1 MTIMQAQLLRS
12 VLTTSASYDLGSR
25 IQVDTS
31 HLYVRVCLSVRSQK
45 FRSIIGYINPL
56 GYILI
61 SPLYSLRTKA
71 SRCR

>member
-45 FRSIIGYINPL
+45 FRSMGYISYFSAL
-56 GYILI
+56 HTVLKAGR
-61 SPLYSLRTKA
+61 YS
-71 SRCR
+71 